1 MWFFLLKWV
10 VLGPV
15 VRWYSR
21 PQVIGMDRMPR
32 KGPVIIA
39 PNHTSEIESFVLC
52 LVLRRQ
58 PRFIAKAEYF
68 SGKGLRGMAD
78 RIIVKATGQ
87 IPVDRAAGGDKSA
100 ALEAAADVLRQ
111 GDVWAVYP
119 EGTRSPDGRLYRGHT
134 GALRVAL
141 EVPGVTVLPVA
152 ISGAREVDNPGR
164 RGWKR
169 GRVRIEFGEPLPL
182 SSYDAS
188 SPEDW
193 RAATDELMRR
203 IRTMSGQEYVDSYP
217 PRRSRG

>member
-15 VRWYSR
+15 VRWYTR
-21 PQVIGMDRMPR
+21 PQTIGMDRVPR
-32 KGPVIIA
+32 TGPVIVA
-39 PNHTSEIESFVLC
+39 PNHTSEIESLVLC

-68 SGKGLRGMAD
+68 SGKGLRGFAD
-78 RIIVKATGQ
+78 RLMVKATGQ
-87 IPVDRAAGGDKSA
+87 IPVDRSGGDKSSA
-100 ALEAAADVLRQ
+100 ALEAAAATLRK

-134 GALRVAL
+134 GAVRVAL
-141 EVPGVTVLPVA
+141 EVPGVTLVPVA

-182 SSYDAS
+182 SSYDAA
-188 SPEDW
+188 SPDDW
-193 RAATDELMRR
+193 RTATDDLMRR
-203 IRTMSGQEYVDSYP
+203 IQAMSGQEYVDSYP